1 MKSERILNIIMK
13 NFQVCLS
20 VYNFSYIWDEIYF
33 TSICRVCSTAAT
45 FPQRFRR
52 CISPSFV
59 GYVQP
64 L

>member
-33 TSICRVCSTAAT
+33 TPICRVCST
-45 FPQRFRR
+45 
-52 CISPSFV
+52 V
-59 GYVQP
+59 